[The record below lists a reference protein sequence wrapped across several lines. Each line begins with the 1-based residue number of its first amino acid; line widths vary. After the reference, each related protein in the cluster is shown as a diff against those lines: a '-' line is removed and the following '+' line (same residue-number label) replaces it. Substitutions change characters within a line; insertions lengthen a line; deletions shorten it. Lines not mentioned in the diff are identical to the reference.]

1 MNIIIVGCGKIGST
15 ILESLVEEG
24 HDVVGIDT
32 DEKVIN
38 EMTNMYDVMGVCG
51 SGTDCEMLTEAGI
64 LQNGSTFTDI
74 YVFQKEDVTNILFPF
89 DGVDL
94 NIGKLAMWKL
104 QTHHA
109 FYGTWLSDYVPNY
122 LGGFIDESQYATD
135 KPDCALIGEDGN
147 VFNLIGKAAKTLR
160 RCGLP
165 EQAKEMSDRVF
176 ACGSYGEALNII
188 GEYVNI
194 TDAAHVREYRPSVV
208 KKIKDAKVAEPSETP
223 KQHKPQER

>member
-1 MNIIIVGCGKIGST
+1 M
-15 ILESLVEEG
+15 
-24 HDVVGIDT
+24 
-32 DEKVIN
+32 
-38 EMTNMYDVMGVCG
+38 
-51 SGTDCEMLTEAGI
+51 
-64 LQNGSTFTDI
+64 
-74 YVFQKEDVTNILFPF
+74 
-89 DGVDL
+89 
-94 NIGKLAMWKL
+94 
-104 QTHHA
+104 
-109 FYGTWLSDYVPNY
+109 
-122 LGGFIDESQYATD
+122 GGFIDESQYATD